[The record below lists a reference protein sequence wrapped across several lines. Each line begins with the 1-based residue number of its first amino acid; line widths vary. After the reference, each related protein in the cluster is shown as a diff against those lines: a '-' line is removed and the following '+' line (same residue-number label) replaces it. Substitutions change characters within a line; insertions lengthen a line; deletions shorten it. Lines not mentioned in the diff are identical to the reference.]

1 PKDPDRGLLARVK
14 YFTARVRP
22 SPSDQNV
29 NVRQDTYLRALW
41 AHCALL
47 ELYYGHFLRHR
58 QGSRCARTE
67 EKGSDV
73 NLALHVL

>member
-1 PKDPDRGLLARVK
+1 PNDPDRGLLARVK

-22 SPSDQNV
+22 SPSDPNV

-58 QGSRCARTE
+58 ISMEHANPPPARVT
-67 EKGSDV
+67 V
-73 NLALHVL
+73 